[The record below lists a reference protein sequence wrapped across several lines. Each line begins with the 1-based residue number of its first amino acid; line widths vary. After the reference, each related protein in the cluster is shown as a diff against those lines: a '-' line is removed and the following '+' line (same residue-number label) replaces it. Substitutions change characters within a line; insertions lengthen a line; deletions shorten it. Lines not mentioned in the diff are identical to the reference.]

1 MDNKELAQKIVQL
14 VGGTENIKG
23 LTHCITRLRFNLK
36 DEKIANT
43 KEIEKLDVLGVQVQG
58 GQYQVIVGNAVVK
71 VYREILKAYPE
82 LDTEAT
88 IDDGQKMSI
97 IDRVLDTV
105 SGILVAALPP
115 IIGGGMLMG
124 VSFILTNY
132 GIIDTKSNIYFV
144 LNIMA
149 NCMFTFMPFLLA
161 VSSAKKFKTNEY
173 MALAL
178 AGALMFPSLVN
189 GAAEKMEAL
198 KFFNFLTLPIID
210 YTSSVIPI
218 ILAVWLQKYVYGF
231 FENVIP
237 SIINTI
243 FTPMLTLI
251 VMIPV
256 MLIVIAPI
264 GYYGGNYV
272 AYAIEWAINT
282 VPWLAGF
289 LIGSTRPFLVLAGMH
304 HAIRP
309 IQYQQIATFGYTT
322 ITPANFM
329 STMAQA
335 TAFLGTYL
343 LVKDKKAKQISL
355 SATVSG
361 FLGITEPGIYGILI
375 KYRAAMV
382 GAFVGGGLGGMVSTM
397 MGAKA
402 YASAM
407 PSILTIPVF
416 MGGGAASIF
425 VGLAVTFVSTL
436 AITYLT
442 GKTIFKIDDPK
453 LTTGKEAPEQTPAG
467 KTIEV
472 YSPIKGNIYPMQ
484 EVNDDTFAKKLLGE
498 GIVIMPTDNK
508 VVSPID
514 AEVKTIF
521 HTNHAI
527 GLQTKEGIEV
537 LIHIGIDTVKLE
549 GQYFT
554 SHIKAGDI
562 VKKGDTLVEFDL
574 DAIKAAGYD
583 PSIIVVITN
592 TKDYLSVVP
601 EFDSGIIFD
610 GEKILTVIS

>member
-82 LDTEAT
+82 LDSESTV
-88 IDDGQKMSI
+88 DDGQKMSI